1 MENELQ
7 VSWID
12 SLLHFE
18 NYKQGTAGKLSK
30 GSLTIPSIVRRAQY
44 ENLNAFLDK
53 TQRDKDFIPKWLA
66 VEEANIYRTR
76 KKTSKLCTLTADDEP
91 QLKKA
96 A

>member
-1 MENELQ
+1 MPKDNVIEIKKPEPFVDDPITEILRN
-7 VSWID
+7 
-12 SLLHFE
+12 
-18 NYKQGTAGKLSK
+18 

>member
-1 MENELQ
+1 MPKDNVIEIKKPEPFVDDPITEILRN
-7 VSWID
+7 
-12 SLLHFE
+12 
-18 NYKQGTAGKLSK
+18 
-30 GSLTIPSIVRRAQY
+30 GSLTIPSIIRRAQY